1 MLQRVS
7 PTQVS
12 PIHLDTGLPELN
24 QKGRGIVEIT
34 ETQAGVLAV
43 REAAV

>member
-1 MLQRVS
+1 MLPRVS

-12 PIHLDTGLPELN
+12 PIHLDTSLLELN
-24 QKGRGIVEIT
+24 QKGRGTVET
-34 ETQAGVLAV
+34 AETQARVLIV